1 MLLSTGDQ
9 RYITK
14 DTGHTEFILI
24 LIITPQTPLHH
35 QNGKYIFT
43 GFQVRSNLKFTGGMG
58 YLTKAEEGTVQP
70 DIEAGID
77 TLEIEVVSLIELL
90 LRYLKAMNIASAGVV
105 FLRNIREVVREGI
118 VDICVLVPVITVVLP
133 TAGNRNIVIAVGVK
147 GREEEVILYLI
158 AVRVKTKLP

>member
-1 MLLSTGDQ
+1 
-9 RYITK
+9 
-14 DTGHTEFILI
+14 
-24 LIITPQTPLHH
+24 
-35 QNGKYIFT
+35 
-43 GFQVRSNLKFTGGMG
+43 
-58 YLTKAEEGTVQP
+58 
-70 DIEAGID
+70 
-77 TLEIEVVSLIELL
+77 
-90 LRYLKAMNIASAGVV
+90 MNIASAGVV